1 MIKIKSKKP
10 QDVIGYQIQ
19 CADYHMCPICYG
31 CRSYDP
37 SYYKCIKLCGNNL
50 KNNVC
55 NIKKHKDDLIVKM
68 LTKTTINIGDLI
80 NDNR

>member
-37 SYYKCIKLCGNNL
+37 SYYKCIKLCGNKFKEQCL
-50 KNNVC
+50 
-55 NIKKHKDDLIVKM
+55 
-68 LTKTTINIGDLI
+68 
-80 NDNR
+80 